1 MSYTYE
7 NLTNNLV
14 YHMLMTAINGM
25 QIFGLIYTQEE
36 QKERN
41 KNMQNVCLSCHS
53 QKWYMS
59 KNIQVKLK

>member
-36 QKERN
+36 QKESK
-41 KNMQNVCLSCHS
+41 KNMQNVCLYCHS

>member
-1 MSYTYE
+1 MSYAYE

-53 QKWYMS
+53 QK
-59 KNIQVKLK
+59 

>member
-1 MSYTYE
+1 MSYAYE

-36 QKERN
+36 QKE
-41 KNMQNVCLSCHS
+41 
-53 QKWYMS
+53 S
-59 KNIQVKLK
+59 KKICKMFVFLAIVKSGT